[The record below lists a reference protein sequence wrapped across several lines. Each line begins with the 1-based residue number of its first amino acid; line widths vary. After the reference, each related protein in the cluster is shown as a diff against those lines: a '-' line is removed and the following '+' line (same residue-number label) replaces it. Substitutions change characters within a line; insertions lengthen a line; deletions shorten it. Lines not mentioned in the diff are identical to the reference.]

1 MAAMDQQKL
10 NTMCTQINNSAD
22 KYVNCVSSE
31 VKNLLDAFNNNWV
44 SKSSQMLA
52 SEIQECLT
60 SLATAVT
67 NTFSGKNTDIKNSV
81 SNFNMIENENI
92 VYSGFAF
99 GRPTTSLTLNTTLP
113 NGKVGVADGA
123 ELKAINDPMT
133 SLITSVTDV
142 LGDVKK
148 AVVNSDAFSDAEQNA
163 LATAVE
169 NIKSAFV
176 NNMNELKES
185 LATRMSGEIDARAQ
199 LDRANISNLGA

>member
-92 VYSGFAF
+92 VYSGFSF
-99 GRPTTSLTLNTTLP
+99 GKPSTSLTLNATLP

-169 NIKSAFV
+169 NIKAAFV